1 MPAGSSI
8 GAVVTVVS
16 WQAAEIYGF
25 SKARLQI
32 YNDPQSPEGGQSCV
46 AAKQDAQQHAQT
58 PKTTAGAPGV
68 SEDGNDGGYN
78 AGIAVFSYII
88 GGIIVW
94 SLIGWG
100 LDNLWGTRWIV
111 LAGALLGAAG
121 RVLSFSYARPHRRQK
136 ARGGDNCCRGPSE
149 DEEQ

>member
-1 MPAGSSI
+1 M
-8 GAVVTVVS
+8 
-16 WQAAEIYGF
+16 F
-25 SKARLQI
+25 SRKSGRG
-32 YNDPQSPEGGQSCV
+32 PQNGPLEK
-46 AAKQDAQQHAQT
+46 AAKT
-58 PKTTAGAPGV
+58 PESTAGAPGV
-68 SEDGNDGGYN
+68 SGDGSDGGYN
-78 AGIAVFSYII
+78 AGIAVFSYIV

-121 RVLSFSYARPHRRQK
+121 GFYLSHMHGLTSNRTSADDGT
-136 ARGGDNCCRGPSE
+136 AARGPSQ

>member
-1 MPAGSSI
+1 MIKRKHGAKAGPATSKTSGGSND
-8 GAVVTVVS
+8 VT
-16 WQAAEIYGF
+16 
-25 SKARLQI
+25 
-32 YNDPQSPEGGQSCV
+32 PGG
-46 AAKQDAQQHAQT
+46 
-58 PKTTAGAPGV
+58 G
-68 SEDGNDGGYN
+68 DGGYN

-100 LDNLWGTRWIV
+100 LDILWGTRWIV

-121 RVLSFSYARPHRRQK
+121 GFYLSHMHGLTSSRNSGSGTTA
-136 ARGGDNCCRGPSE
+136 AGGPSK

>member
-1 MPAGSSI
+1 M
-8 GAVVTVVS
+8 
-16 WQAAEIYGF
+16 F
-25 SKARLQI
+25 SRKARRKKT
-32 YNDPQSPEGGQSCV
+32 SGTPEN
-46 AAKQDAQQHAQT
+46 AA
-58 PKTTAGAPGV
+58 PVPGV
-68 SEDGNDGGYN
+68 SGGGDDGGYN
-78 AGIAVFSYII
+78 AGIAVFSYIV

-121 RVLSFSYARPHRRQK
+121 GFYLSHMHGLTSSRTSA
-136 ARGGDNCCRGPSE
+136 GGDTAARGPSK

>member
-1 MPAGSSI
+1 MFSRKSGRRPVGGPRTGPENQPAKS
-8 GAVVTVVS
+8 
-16 WQAAEIYGF
+16 
-25 SKARLQI
+25 
-32 YNDPQSPEGGQSCV
+32 
-46 AAKQDAQQHAQT
+46 
-58 PKTTAGAPGV
+58 PKTTSGAPGV
-68 SEDGNDGGYN
+68 SADGSDGGYN
-78 AGIAVFSYII
+78 AGIAVFSYIV

-121 RVLSFSYARPHRRQK
+121 GFYLSHMHGLTSNRTSA
-136 ARGGDNCCRGPSE
+136 GDGDAARGPSQ

>member
-1 MPAGSSI
+1 MFSRKSGRRPVTGRRTGPENQPAKS
-8 GAVVTVVS
+8 
-16 WQAAEIYGF
+16 
-25 SKARLQI
+25 
-32 YNDPQSPEGGQSCV
+32 
-46 AAKQDAQQHAQT
+46 
-58 PKTTAGAPGV
+58 PKTTSGAPGV
-68 SEDGNDGGYN
+68 SADGSDGGYN
-78 AGIAVFSYII
+78 AGIAVFSYIV

-121 RVLSFSYARPHRRQK
+121 GFYLSHMHGLTSNRTSADDGT
-136 ARGGDNCCRGPSE
+136 AARGPSQ

>member
-1 MPAGSSI
+1 MSDREPAADNGSS
-8 GAVVTVVS
+8 TS
-16 WQAAEIYGF
+16 
-25 SKARLQI
+25 R
-32 YNDPQSPEGGQSCV
+32 N
-46 AAKQDAQQHAQT
+46 T
-58 PKTTAGAPGV
+58 PSTPGV
-68 SEDGNDGGYN
+68 SDENSNGGYN
-78 AGIAVFSYII
+78 AGMAVFSYII

-121 RVLSFSYARPHRRQK
+121 GFYLSHMHGLTSTSTPA
-136 ARGGDNCCRGPSE
+136 GGDNAARGPSQ

>member
-1 MPAGSSI
+1 MFSRKAGRKTAS
-8 GAVVTVVS
+8 G
-16 WQAAEIYGF
+16 
-25 SKARLQI
+25 
-32 YNDPQSPEGGQSCV
+32 
-46 AAKQDAQQHAQT
+46 T
-58 PKTTAGAPGV
+58 PKTTAPAPGV
-68 SEDGNDGGYN
+68 SGDGRDGGYN
-78 AGIAVFSYII
+78 AGMAVFSYIV

-121 RVLSFSYARPHRRQK
+121 GFYLSHMHGLTSSGTST
-136 ARGGDNCCRGPSE
+136 GGDTAARGPSQ